1 MIRIIQTSK
10 NFLKLN
16 IFKNNNIIGN
26 SNSIIL
32 DNNKA
37 VINNIFIDK
46 TYRNQKYGSQLL
58 YETEKN
64 LNDLHNVT
72 HISLSAWEKQ
82 GCYSSYFY
90 LKNGYKNI
98 LSDISKST
106 HDDGIYIYN
115 IIPFEKNL

>member
-58 YETEKN
+58 YET
-64 LNDLHNVT
+64 
-72 HISLSAWEKQ
+72 
-82 GCYSSYFY
+82 
-90 LKNGYKNI
+90 
-98 LSDISKST
+98 
-106 HDDGIYIYN
+106 
-115 IIPFEKNL
+115 

>member
-10 NFLKLN
+10 NLLKLSILKDN
-16 IFKNNNIIGN
+16 IIIGN
-26 SNSIIL
+26 SNSIVL
-32 DNNKA
+32 GSKA

-46 TYRNQKYGSQLL
+46 KYRNQKYGSQLL
-58 YETEKN
+58 YETEKK
-64 LNDLHNVT
+64 LNDLHSVT

-82 GCYSSYFY
+82 GCHVSDFY